1 MSHVIAILNAYFGK
15 HVFACK
21 YEHRRKYRF
30 FEKQKKWKIGRD
42 RPEVAG
48 MVGNRF
54 AITLVGNLTPF
65 YNFIM
70 FLTYFLKNLFKKKV
84 VCFFSKQHGIKRIFV
99 GSDIP
104 KISSV

>member
-1 MSHVIAILNAYFGK
+1 MHFLKNTFSRLNRNAAENDIFLK
-15 HVFACK
+15 SK
-21 YEHRRKYRF
+21 
-30 FEKQKKWKIGRD
+30 KKWKIGRD

-84 VCFFSKQHGIKRIFV
+84 VCFFSKQHGTKE
-99 GSDIP
+99 
-104 KISSV
+104 